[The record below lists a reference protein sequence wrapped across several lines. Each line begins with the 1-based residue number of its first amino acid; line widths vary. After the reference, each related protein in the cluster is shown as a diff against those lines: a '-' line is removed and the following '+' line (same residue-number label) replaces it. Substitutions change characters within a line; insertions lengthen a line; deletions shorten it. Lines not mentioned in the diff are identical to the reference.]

1 MQLITQVRRKDG
13 APSRLHYGQG
23 CFGGRPDR
31 SRAQGSNNAR
41 VRLPA
46 CPSPIRLSIHSFIV
60 SECVRSIVWASR
72 TQHFATSSLCATK
85 GTISRNDCAAH
96 LSCADNRSHTY
107 ASPQHCMYA
116 LCRHCTPMGTNGVRL
131 KSKEVPR
138 KVESIIVATVSVV
151 WQRVSRLKHAESM
164 GVLA

>member
-1 MQLITQVRRKDG
+1 MITLRSDRRPWQSHRYVEKTAHRVVFTTGKGASAVGLTAAVHKD
-13 APSRLHYGQG
+13 
-23 CFGGRPDR
+23 
-31 SRAQGSNNAR
+31 
-41 VRLPA
+41 
-46 CPSPIRLSIHSFIV
+46 PITREYAYLSVAYSFIV
-60 SECVRSIVWASR
+60 SAIEWASR

-85 GTISRNDCAAH
+85 GTGRNDCAAH

-138 KVESIIVATVSVV
+138 KVEPTDYRRYSQCCVATS
-151 WQRVSRLKHAESM
+151 E
-164 GVLA
+164 